1 MEFIG
6 KLLAKGES
14 GYEEA
19 RREALWNAF
28 TPERYPEIIVQAVA
42 EEDCVAAVR
51 LARRQGLK
59 LSVRS
64 GGHSWAGNHL
74 RDGTLLL
81 DLSRM
86 REVKV
91 DGLNMRATA
100 QPGCPGNELDL
111 ELEKLGLF
119 FPVGHCPGVA
129 IGGYLLQGG
138 FGWNGRVHGP
148 ACQSVV
154 AIDLVT
160 PEGELI
166 TVSEENEPDLFWAA
180 RGSGPGFFSVV
191 TRYHLRLY
199 PRPPVIA
206 NGIATYPLGALEE
219 VFTWAREIGP
229 RVPRWMELMVFTHLD
244 QGEPEVVVT
253 APVLAPSESLAREA
267 LGLLETCP
275 AIDRAKISMPYFP
288 ARLEDLYAGVHASY
302 PDGHRYAVDNMWTHA
317 PVADLLPGIR
327 RIAETLPEAPSH
339 MLWMN
344 WGASPARE
352 EMAYSVE
359 DETYIALY
367 AVWQDPANDQAN
379 VEWATG
385 NMKAMEPLASG
396 IQLADENLGRRPA
409 RFVTE
414 ANLQRL
420 DEVRAARDPDALF
433 HEWMGRP
440 D

>member
-1 MEFIG
+1 M
-6 KLLAKGES
+6 AV
-14 GYEEA
+14 
-19 RREALWNAF
+19 
-28 TPERYPEIIVQAVA
+28 ERN
-42 EEDCVAAVR
+42 
-51 LARRQGLK
+51 LK
-59 LSVRS
+59 VSVRS

-74 RDGTLLL
+74 RDETLLL
-81 DLSRM
+81 DLSGL
-86 REVKV
+86 REVEI
-91 DGLNMRATA
+91 DPEARCATV
-100 QPGCPGNELDL
+100 QPGCPGDQLDL
-111 ELEKLGLF
+111 ELAKHGLF

-160 PEGELI
+160 PEGNLI
-166 TVSEENEPDLFWAA
+166 TVSEESEPDLFWAA
-180 RGSGPGFFSVV
+180 RGSGPGFFCVV
-191 TRYHLRLY
+191 TRYHLKLY

-206 NGIATYPLGALEE
+206 NGIVTYPLEALEE
-219 VFTWAREIGP
+219 VFAWAGEIGP
-229 RVPRWMELMVFTHLD
+229 RVPRWMELMVFTHRD

-253 APVLAPSESLAREA
+253 APVLAPSEDEAHEA
-267 LGLLETCP
+267 LGLLDTCP
-275 AIDRAKISMPYFP
+275 ANDRAKIHMPYFP

-302 PDGHRYAVDNMWTHA
+302 PDDHRYAVDNMWTHA

-327 RIAETLPEAPSH
+327 QIAETLPEAPSH

-344 WGASPARE
+344 WGESPARE
-352 EMAYSVE
+352 EMAYSIE

-385 NMKAMEPLASG
+385 NMRAMEGLASG

-409 RFVTE
+409 RFVE
-414 ANLQRL
+414 GENLARL
-420 DEVRAARDPDALF
+420 DRIRSERDPDRRF
-433 HEWMGRP
+433 HEWLGRP
-440 D
+440 G